1 VTSFFS
7 YLLCFGS
14 GVGIILF
21 GVKRRLTPKQKEKV
35 IQLQTDKRNLQI
47 RNSDLAKLIQQN
59 QEDIKDL
66 KEAVAILSGQI
77 ILSLEIM
84 AAITRIREQVDDI
97 NAEIIITR
105 RFQKKY
111 SSFLKD

>member
-7 YLLCFGS
+7 YLLCFGL
-14 GVGIILF
+14 GAGIILF
-21 GVKRRLTPKQKEKV
+21 GVKRRPTLKQKEKV
-35 IQLQTDKRNLQI
+35 VQLQADKSALQI
-47 RNSDLAKLIQQN
+47 RNGDLTKLIQQN
-59 QEDIKDL
+59 QDDIKDL

-77 ILSLEIM
+77 ILNLEM
-84 AAITRIREQVDDI
+84 MSAITRIREQVNDI

-111 SSFLKD
+111 SPFLRD